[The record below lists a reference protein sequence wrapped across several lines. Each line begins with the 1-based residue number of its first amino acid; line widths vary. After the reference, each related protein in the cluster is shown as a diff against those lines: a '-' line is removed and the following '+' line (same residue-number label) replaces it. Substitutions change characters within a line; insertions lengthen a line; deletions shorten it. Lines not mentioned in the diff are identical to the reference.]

1 MSSQGLEFSVPDAS
15 SESLL
20 RLVASFGSCHKPID
34 VTVANGIN
42 TVEFT
47 DASGEKLQGLT
58 TACTAIA
65 MACPSAAELL
75 GTTPEQQAKV
85 AHVKNAFILIG
96 LHSDFVNS
104 TIY

>member
-1 MSSQGLEFSVPDAS
+1 MSSEAAMSAPALAFTVPDENA
-15 SESLL
+15 ERLL
-20 RLVASFGSCHKPID
+20 SLVASFGSCPAPLNIT
-34 VTVANGIN
+34 VTSGSN

-65 MACPSAAELL
+65 NACPSAAELL

-85 AHVKNAFILIG
+85 NRA
-96 LHSDFVNS
+96 
-104 TIY
+104 